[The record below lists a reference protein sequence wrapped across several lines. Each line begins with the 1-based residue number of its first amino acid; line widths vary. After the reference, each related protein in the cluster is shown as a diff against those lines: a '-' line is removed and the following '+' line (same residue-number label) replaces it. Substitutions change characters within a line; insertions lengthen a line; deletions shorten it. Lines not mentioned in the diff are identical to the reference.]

1 MFDCEANFDSPIPG
15 AMEKIDVLRHRHQRL
30 MESIEYYEARVDEQ
44 QSQLKQL
51 NRPRDFDDEDEN
63 IDPEDEDEAQMDGGD
78 FVMTEEEVKNE
89 EEEIRELEKRKQ
101 VLEERVSA
109 LGKDITGV
117 LR

>member
-1 MFDCEANFDSPIPG
+1 MLTLDSPIPG

-30 MESIEYYEARVDEQ
+30 MESIEYYGARVDDQ
-44 QSQLKQL
+44 QSQLKRL
-51 NRPRDFDDEDEN
+51 NRPRDFDDEDEEL
-63 IDPEDEDEAQMDGGD
+63 DVGAADEAEAEGNDL
-78 FVMTEEEVKNE
+78 VMTEEEVKNE

-101 VLEERVSA
+101 VLEERVNA